1 MNIGVHVILT
11 LLFLPFCVDAQT
23 SNILPIPF
31 LQFNKNYA
39 FENPAA
45 SSYYSA
51 KDVRLVS
58 SNYTG
63 LLKNVGVY
71 YLDASTQ
78 YKMASNLHSFGLVV
92 HSEFETD
99 LLKRTRA
106 FFRYSWKT
114 ALSKDL
120 DFSGAA
126 SFGFFYYLVKS
137 TSSSAGTSSF
147 SVDGSI
153 GVWLKGKNFNTG
165 IALNQV
171 PNAMISPIENG
182 IKLTRYATVIADY
195 LFKPSPDY
203 SLLVATETIFTTYR
217 QRTFQGTVES
227 TLFTHYALGFLYRYH
242 HGAGVTLGLKEFEL
256 NKISG
261 DINFAYLK
269 HSLLAPSRIQN
280 FGNDR
285 IEILLRLYI
294 N

>member
-1 MNIGVHVILT
+1 MNIGVQVILT
-11 LLFLPFCVDAQT
+11 LLFLPFCVAAQT

-39 FENPAA
+39 FKNPAA

-99 LLKRTRA
+99 LLKRTRVL
-106 FFRYSWKT
+106 FRYSWKT
-114 ALSKDL
+114 ALSKNV
-120 DFSGAA
+120 DFSGAT
-126 SFGFFYYLVKS
+126 SFGLFNYLVKG
-137 TSSSAGTSSF
+137 TNSSAGTSSY
-147 SVDGSI
+147 SLDGNI
-153 GVWLKGKNFNTG
+153 GFWLKGKNFNTG

-171 PNAMISPIENG
+171 PNAMIIPFENT
-182 IKLTRYATVIADY
+182 IKLNRYATFIADY
-195 LFKPSPDY
+195 IFKPYPNY
-203 SLLVATETIFTTYR
+203 SILVATEMTFIAYR
-217 QRTFQGTVES
+217 QNTFQGTIES
-227 TLFTHYALGFLYRYH
+227 ALFKNYTLGFLYRYH
-242 HGAGVTLGLKEFEL
+242 HGAGITLGLKEFSL
-256 NKISG
+256 DKIRG

-280 FGNDR
+280 LNNDR
-285 IEILLRLYI
+285 IEILLRIYV